1 MFLSSGFPLHFLN
14 TCVCERC
21 SPRKKMCLEF
31 YPNFVV
37 DKSFEVQLKYT
48 VIFDEPEILFFVS
61 LKLC

>member
-1 MFLSSGFPLHFLN
+1 
-14 TCVCERC
+14 
-21 SPRKKMCLEF
+21 MCLEF